1 MTRETIQG
9 FLWSIQENVWENVW
23 AYFWFSVLGLLFVVW
38 PIAAWIGRRRRRKT
52 VRELLG
58 DGFREYKSYI
68 RSGLAISVDEDS
80 QRFAFADSKVKVIC
94 KSEEIIGVGLA
105 THTFII
111 ETKNQNLPRIETQTF
126 FRSRRLGEIYGRLK
140 AMQIEASS
148 TATAIEPNASTTT
161 ESVKIEDAIR
171 QLTNAVS
178 SLTEMVKQLALKDGS
193 PPHS

>member
-80 QRFAFADSKVKVIC
+80 QRFAFATPTRPSDRNAPTTSPVSPPGVPA
-94 KSEEIIGVGLA
+94 GVG
-105 THTFII
+105 
-111 ETKNQNLPRIETQTF
+111 PRVGAA
-126 FRSRRLGEIYGRLK
+126 RLTR
-140 AMQIEASS
+140 
-148 TATAIEPNASTTT
+148 P
-161 ESVKIEDAIR
+161 VC
-171 QLTNAVS
+171 
-178 SLTEMVKQLALKDGS
+178 
-193 PPHS
+193 HC